1 MESRHRLRN
10 SRDFEQMRQQGR
22 TFSRPSLLLTVR
34 ANGLDHNRYG
44 FVVGKRLGTAVTRNR
59 IRRRLREAM
68 RRLHPQL
75 RPGYD
80 VVVIARP
87 PVVNAAFSSI
97 LDALKDALGQAKL
110 KDAQERGAE
119 E

>member
-1 MESRHRLRN
+1 MESRYRLRN

-22 TFSRPSLLLTVR
+22 TFSRPSLLLNVR
-34 ANGLDHNRYG
+34 ANGLDYNRYG

-75 RPGYD
+75 HPGYD
-80 VVVIARP
+80 VVIIARP
-87 PVVNAAFSSI
+87 PVGGAVFSSI
-97 LDALKDALGQAKL
+97 LDVLKDVLCQAKL
-110 KDAQERGAE
+110 KDSQERGAE